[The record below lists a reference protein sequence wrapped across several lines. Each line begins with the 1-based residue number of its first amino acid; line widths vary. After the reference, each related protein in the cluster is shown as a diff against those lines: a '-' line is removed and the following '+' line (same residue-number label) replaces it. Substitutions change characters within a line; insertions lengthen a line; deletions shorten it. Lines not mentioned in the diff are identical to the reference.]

1 MKYHKPPFKL
11 REFKIEVTH
20 KCNLNC
26 LHCSSDASSFNTL
39 EISKKDCLRILK
51 EAISMGVKQVAFSGG
66 EPLLWTGLEEAI
78 NIASNGGLKISI
90 YTSGNV
96 DNISSK
102 LESINQL
109 GVKKC
114 VFSIFGKSANLHER
128 ITRVSGSF
136 DRTIK
141 AIKIAI
147 QTGLTTELHFVP
159 MSNNYCELE
168 DIAILGNKLGI
179 SCISVLRFVPQ
190 GRGQLLRKR
199 VLNRFQNL
207 SLKRIIERLR
217 KKGFEIRTGSPY
229 NFLMLND
236 QPECSSGIDRLII
249 GPDLRIYPCDA
260 FKQIKAEEVVGTLDK
275 SSLHETS
282 LLACW
287 EDSLFLKAVR
297 DYLTTPFFKKCS
309 SCKALEKCLS
319 GCLAQKVLIN
329 YDFRKQT
336 DPDCLL
342 IRS

>member
-51 EAISMGVKQVAFSGG
+51 ESISMGVKQVAFSGG

-78 NIASNGGLKISI
+78 NIAINGGLIISI

-109 GVKKC
+109 GVKKF

-136 DRTIK
+136 DRTIN
-141 AIKIAI
+141 AIKSAK

-159 MSNNYCELE
+159 FSNNYYELE
-168 DIAILGNKLGI
+168 DIAMLGKDLGI
-179 SCISVLRFVPQ
+179 SRISVLRFVPQ
-190 GRGQLLRKR
+190 GRGQLLKKR
-199 VLNRFQNL
+199 VLNKLQNL
-207 SLKRIIERLR
+207 ELKRIIERLR
-217 KKGFEIRTGSPY
+217 KKGLEIRTGSPY

-260 FKQIKAEEVVGTLDK
+260 FKQIKAEEVVGTLAE
-275 SSLHETS
+275 SSVNGYS
-282 LLACW
+282 LLKCW
-287 EDSLFLKAVR
+287 ENSPFLQAVR

-329 YDFRKQT
+329 YDFRKQP

-342 IRS
+342 I